1 MIRIV
6 KGTFGWFD
14 GRFVRPITSA
24 DGPVSLDARL
34 EERLVGE
41 GVAEYAEGAAPAPAA
56 TEPAASEPAAG
67 VDDEGRSDL
76 SALSKA
82 ELVEI
87 AKRDGIKVS
96 GLTKAQLIDAIEG
109 EEPPTFGE

>member
-41 GVAEYAEGAAPAPAA
+41 GVAEYAEGAAPA
-56 TEPAASEPAAG
+56 PAASEPAAG